1 MNKKLLL
8 EAILRSDIKSF
19 ICKVFDTINPGI
31 SISNAWY
38 IDLMADYL
46 EEVIKGKHKR
56 LIINIPPRC
65 LKSICISVALPAW
78 MLGADPSKRIIVASY
93 SQALSTKHSLD
104 CRAIMQTK
112 WYKELFPHTILST
125 TCNTKTKFMTS
136 KYGFRLAT
144 SVGGSI
150 TGEGADI
157 LIVDDPHNPTFIH
170 SDKLRTKTYN
180 WFEQTFT
187 SRLNDQNKG
196 AIIVV
201 MQRLHEKDLSSYLQ
215 KKQNWKLLKI
225 PAISKHD
232 QEFISSKKSYI
243 FKKDTSIDPLR
254 LPLTLLDKLKQEI
267 GIANF
272 KAQYLQEP
280 EKATCGM
287 LKKSEIKFYEDLP
300 TFEAIYQS
308 WDTAIKVNHSSDY
321 SVCTTWGVYQN
332 RYYLIDLLSDKL
344 EYSYLKDAMIR
355 LARKWQP
362 KMILIEDKASG
373 QSLIQDLKLANFHNI
388 LPKKP
393 KTDKITRFA
402 SILPFFT
409 LEQIF
414 LPKESTWTSEII
426 QQITSFPDTTHDDIV
441 DSISQFF
448 IYIKQQQLS
457 SFAPR
462 LRSI

>member
-1 MNKKLLL
+1 
-8 EAILRSDIKSF
+8 
-19 ICKVFDTINPGI
+19 
-31 SISNAWY
+31 
-38 IDLMADYL
+38 
-46 EEVIKGKHKR
+46 
-56 LIINIPPRC
+56 
-65 LKSICISVALPAW
+65 
-78 MLGADPSKRIIVASY
+78 
-93 SQALSTKHSLD
+93 
-104 CRAIMQTK
+104 MQTK
-112 WYKELFPHTILST
+112 WYKELFPKTILST

-170 SDKLRTKTYN
+170 SDKLRIKTCN

-196 AIIVV
+196 AIIIV
-201 MQRLHEKDLSSYLQ
+201 MQRLHEKDLSAYLLQ
-215 KKQNWKLLKI
+215 KSSWMLLKI
-225 PAISKHD
+225 PAISNCD
-232 QEFISSKKSYI
+232 QQFSSSKKVYL
-243 FKKDTSIDPLR
+243 FKKSTSIDPLR
-254 LPLTLLDKLKQEI
+254 LPLELLSKLKQEM

-287 LKKSEIKFYEDLP
+287 LKKSEIRFYDEMP
-300 TFEAIYQS
+300 KFEAIYQS
-308 WDTAIKVNHSSDY
+308 WDTAIKVNHLSDY
-321 SVCTTWGVYQN
+321 SVCTTWGVCQN
-332 RYYLIDLLSDKL
+332 KYYLIDLLSDKL

-355 LARKWQP
+355 LAKKWQP

-373 QSLIQDLKLANFHNI
+373 QSLIQDLKLEKFYNI

-402 SILPFFT
+402 TILPFFT
-409 LEQIF
+409 LEQIL
-414 LPKESTWTSEII
+414 LPKESSWVDEVIE
-426 QQITSFPDTTHDDIV
+426 QITSFPDTRHDDIV

-448 IYIKQQQLS
+448 IYIKQQQLNS
-457 SFAPR
+457 SVPR
-462 LRSI
+462 FRSI